1 MSTSEFPFSWPSVS
15 FRMPGGGDVW
25 MDYNPWT
32 NWGVSSTTVGSP
44 QIESGIFHDVALPGK
59 QLGRLMDAVDGL
71 ATILQNERQDLLK
84 KYPEPALALKE
95 LVDLANKID
104 VKKMELKKSVES
116 EATDALSRLE
126 KANAQAY
133 KSLIGKLHAQVEKD
147 D

>member
-1 MSTSEFPFSWPSVS
+1 
-15 FRMPGGGDVW
+15 MPGGGDVW

-59 QLGRLMDAVDGL
+59 QLGKLMDAVVGL
-71 ATILQNERQDLLK
+71 ATILEHEQQDILK
-84 KYPEPALALKE
+84 KYPAPAAALKE
-95 LVDLANKID
+95 LKDLGNEID

-126 KANAQAY
+126 KADAQAY
-133 KSLIGKLHAQVEKD
+133 KTLIGKLHAQVKKHA
-147 D
+147 

>member
-1 MSTSEFPFSWPSVS
+1 
-15 FRMPGGGDVW
+15 
-25 MDYNPWT
+25 
-32 NWGVSSTTVGSP
+32 
-44 QIESGIFHDVALPGK
+44 
-59 QLGRLMDAVDGL
+59 MDAVDGL

-84 KYPEPALALKE
+84 KYPEPASALKE
-95 LVDLANKID
+95 LVDLANEID

-133 KSLIGKLHAQVEKD
+133 KSLIGKLHAQVKKD